1 MFSGSPYSVKS
12 NMEQGEGRPDIIVG
26 NREEN
31 KLAIFEIKRAHA
43 ISDVPQKLDE
53 ALIQIKERHYS
64 DTEDYDDVIC
74 YALVFYRKKVF
85 AGKA

>member
-1 MFSGSPYSVKS
+1 MKS
-12 NMEQGEGRPDIIVG
+12 NREQGEGRPDITIG
-26 NREEN
+26 NRPEN

-53 ALIQIKERHYS
+53 AVKQIRERHYS

-74 YALVFYRKKVF
+74 YAIVFYRKKAF
-85 AGKA
+85 ARKV